1 MPGTRQHTFGR
12 AEKLKSRKVLEALF
26 EKGTTLAAMPLRLL
40 WISVPYDAAAPVKA
54 AFSAPK
60 RRMKLAH
67 DRNRMKR
74 LMREAYRIH
83 KSELLDCCTDR
94 QTGLAL
100 LWMAQCN
107 TPPDYARVE
116 EKIILLLKRLVKEHA
131 QSAE

>member
-1 MPGTRQHTFGR
+1 MPGTRLHTFGR
-12 AEKLKSRKVLEALF
+12 AEKLKSRKVLEDLF
-26 EKGTTLAAMPLRLL
+26 EKGNTLVAMPFRLL
-40 WISVPYDAAAPVKA
+40 WISVPFDEAAPVKA

-74 LMREAYRIH
+74 LMREAYRLH
-83 KSELLDCCTDR
+83 KSELLSRCASR
-94 QTGLAL
+94 QTGFAL

-131 QSAE
+131 PPAE